1 MSRGMN
7 TKLRAWPLRISLE
20 KDQAM
25 IFSFLVVQTDV
36 KLKLIQSLYAH
47 KQRLGVVK
55 IMNFPFIKAII
66 LLPGNVLVFIPLT
79 ILWLS
84 RDDVS
89 LVRIIPSSMLALA
102 FGLLFLA
109 VGLFLVIW
117 TMRIFIKQGGG
128 GTPAPWDP
136 IKNFVVEGPYLY
148 VRNPMI
154 IGVILLLISE
164 SIILQSWEIFSW
176 MIVFV
181 IINSAYFVLFEEPNL
196 ERRFGEEYLSY
207 KLNVPRWLPRISAY
221 QKAQT

>member
-1 MSRGMN
+1 MN
-7 TKLRAWPLRISLE
+7 L
-20 KDQAM
+20 
-25 IFSFLVVQTDV
+25 
-36 KLKLIQSLYAH
+36 
-47 KQRLGVVK
+47 
-55 IMNFPFIKAII
+55 PFIKAII

-89 LVRIIPSSMLALA
+89 LTRFIPSSILVLA

-109 VGLFLVIW
+109 VGLFLAIW
-117 TMRIFIKQGGG
+117 TMRIFIKKGGG

-164 SIILQSWEIFSW
+164 SILLQSWEIFSW
-176 MIVFV
+176 MVVFV
-181 IINSAYFVLFEEPNL
+181 LINSAYFVLFEEPNL
-196 ERRFGEEYLSY
+196 ERRFGEKYLSY
-207 KLNVPRWLPRISAY
+207 KLNVPRWLPRISPY
-221 QKAQT
+221 QKGQT